1 MRLDRPGLEMPGDQP
16 APWRAYLRVL
26 LFSAFTTLGV
36 VWLQSNSGAARLAV
50 ILTGVAMIA
59 GGWGQVPSWRRW
71 ALRVATVVFTLA
83 LFGWQLDLA
92 VAPSE
97 DPFSRR
103 RVAYLGATAMSGLV
117 IFILRSLLDRDE
129 RRAQQRSEALAA
141 ARHQDLLD
149 ALTTRAVPRR
159 RWPRRFLL
167 AAVAIIGLLGG
178 GRSR

>member
-1 MRLDRPGLEMPGDQP
+1 MRLDRPGLELPGDQP
-16 APWRAYLRVL
+16 APWRAYLRML

-36 VWLQSNSGAARLAV
+36 VWLQSNSGAARVAV

-71 ALRVATVVFTLA
+71 ALRVSTVVFTLA

-103 RVAYLGATAMSGLV
+103 RMAYLGATAMSGLV

-129 RRAQQRSEALAA
+129 RRAQQRFEALAA

-149 ALTTRAVPRR
+149 ALTTRTAPRR

-167 AAVAIIGLLGG
+167 AAVAVVCLLGG